1 MLLSSLV
8 SDLKRCRTDLAEL
21 NEPIYIELSKEALV
35 INQQSHRLETDL
47 ELYRTIFELLI
58 NVRSNYSNI
67 VGDIIFK
74 ALNTR
79 TNQSVATELLQTHQL
94 LLRSWQGSKND
105 IRIVQFIGN
114 KFKGF
119 SFGSGD
125 QWLTAVFFPKQDWE
139 FYASKENSLDIAM
152 FPYMMDKSL
161 ENDIQDC
168 VSKKSVIEIFENSLP
183 DWHPLL
189 KAF

>member
-21 NEPIYIELSKEALV
+21 NEPVYIELSKDSLV
-35 INQQSHRLETDL
+35 INQKVHCLETNL
-47 ELYRTIFELLI
+47 ELYRTIFELLV

-67 VGDIIFK
+67 VGDTVFK

-79 TNQSVATELLQTHQL
+79 TNQSVATEVLQTHQL
-94 LLRSWQGSKND
+94 LLRSWQGGKSD
-105 IRIVQFIGN
+105 LRIVQFIGN

-139 FYASKENSLDIAM
+139 FYASKENSIDIAI

-161 ENDIQDC
+161 ENGLQDWT
-168 VSKKSVIEIFENSLP
+168 SKDSLIKIFENSLP